1 MISDN
6 FQEVLKELRTILSQ
20 VKGVQNIG
28 EDFTLNYLVLVD
40 SEENKAD
47 AVKVTSLLEL
57 QAKEKFSIGLDILVL
72 TKEEFEKAQA
82 KASAPTFAS

>member
-28 EDFTLNYLVLVD
+28 EDFTLNYLILVD
-40 SEENKAD
+40 NQENKENAK
-47 AVKVTSLLEL
+47 KVCDTLTM
-57 QAKEKFSIGLDILVL
+57 QAKSNFNIALDIYVL
-72 TKEEFEKAQA
+72 TKEEFEEA
-82 KASAPTFAS
+82 KKKGMSPTFVS